1 MGCFLTALIF
11 MGPRQETSGMNGI
24 VDQKLEENTQNW
36 NILDR
41 IKVVNHFSQDLQKG
55 RFHHGIEI
63 P

>member
-41 IKVVNHFSQDLQKG
+41 IKVVNHFSQDL
-55 RFHHGIEI
+55 
-63 P
+63 